1 MNSFGTNTLQPLNV
15 CKVWTAILD
24 MVNGL
29 MRVQDIQ
36 YIWNSEDLAV
46 VSVSPRS
53 CKACALYEDRKFPL
67 KKVNGPVADVSL
79 HKSQTP
85 LQQQRMQLSA
95 FGIAL
100 YLTSLDNHIC
110 CFMPEITQFA
120 GAAATMSNLAVALA
134 CLLLAC
140 LLTNCSFSG

>member
-67 KKVNGPVADVSL
+67 KKVDGPVADVSL
-79 HKSQTP
+79 PCYSSK
-85 LQQQRMQLSA
+85 
-95 FGIAL
+95 G
-100 YLTSLDNHIC
+100 
-110 CFMPEITQFA
+110 
-120 GAAATMSNLAVALA
+120 
-134 CLLLAC
+134 
-140 LLTNCSFSG
+140 CSFPHLALLCILQAWTTIYAASCQK